1 MIYKSDSLRK
11 LTTAFGTGAFYF
23 DEKMLKVYLM
33 LVLSSAAA
41 VFAESVRETET
52 WVPLKIK
59 SPHED
64 LESSGGSPIEDLE
77 FADSNL
83 TDDEDGFDDDEEDDY
98 DGSGSGF
105 LDEPIEI
112 ETGIFNN
119 RIPDTNG
126 PFVLRPTIN
135 NDIEHNEV
143 GRRGGPEQED
153 DQPSNVLMTHA
164 GEDHLLN
171 NTEVLAAVIAGGA
184 VGLVFAI
191 LLIVLLVH
199 FVLRIKKKDEGS
211 YDLGKKPIY
220 KKAPT
225 TEIYA

>member
-1 MIYKSDSLRK
+1 
-11 LTTAFGTGAFYF
+11 
-23 DEKMLKVYLM
+23 MLKVYLM
-33 LVLSSAAA
+33 LVLSAAAA

-52 WVPLKIK
+52 WVPLKNK
-59 SPHED
+59 SSNED
-64 LESSGGSPIEDLE
+64 LESSGDSPNEDFE
-77 FADSNL
+77 FADLNP
-83 TDDEDGFDDDEEDDY
+83 TDDEDGLDDDEDDDDY

-105 LDEPIEI
+105 LDEPTES

-119 RIPDTNG
+119 NRIPESEG
-126 PFVLRPTIN
+126 PFAPEPTAN
-135 NDIEHNEV
+135 NDILVKHNEV
-143 GRRGGPEQED
+143 GRRGEPKQDD

-164 GEDHLLN
+164 GEDHFFN

-211 YDLGKKPIY
+211 YDLGKTPIY

>member
-1 MIYKSDSLRK
+1 
-11 LTTAFGTGAFYF
+11 
-23 DEKMLKVYLM
+23 MLKVYLM
-33 LVLSSAAA
+33 LVVLSGAAA

-52 WVPLKIK
+52 WVPLKNE

-64 LESSGGSPIEDLE
+64 LESSGDFE
-77 FADSNL
+77 FAEFIPA
-83 TDDEDGFDDDEEDDY
+83 DDEDGD

-105 LDEPIEI
+105 EESTIES
-112 ETGIFNN
+112 ETSNLNN
-119 RIPDTNG
+119 QIPEYEHPST
-126 PFVLRPTIN
+126 PRPTVN
-135 NDIEHNEV
+135 NDILVKLNEV
-143 GRRGGPEQED
+143 GRRGGSMPDD
-153 DQPSNVLMTHA
+153 DQPGNVLMTHA
-164 GEDHLLN
+164 GEDSFFN
-171 NTEVLAAVIAGGA
+171 NTEVLAAIIAGAA

-211 YDLGKKPIY
+211 YDLGKTPIY

>member
-1 MIYKSDSLRK
+1 
-11 LTTAFGTGAFYF
+11 
-23 DEKMLKVYLM
+23 MLKVYLM
-33 LVLSSAAA
+33 LVLSAAAA

-52 WVPLKIK
+52 WVPLKNK
-59 SPHED
+59 SSNED
-64 LESSGGSPIEDLE
+64 LESSGDSPNEDFE
-77 FADSNL
+77 FAHLNP
-83 TDDEDGFDDDEEDDY
+83 TDDEDGFDYDDDDDDY

-105 LDEPIEI
+105 LDEPTES

-119 RIPDTNG
+119 NRIPESEG
-126 PFVLRPTIN
+126 SFALKPTVN
-135 NDIEHNEV
+135 NDILVKQNEV
-143 GRRGGPEQED
+143 GRRGEPKQDD

-164 GEDHLLN
+164 GEDSFFN

-211 YDLGKKPIY
+211 YDLGKTPIY

>member
-1 MIYKSDSLRK
+1 
-11 LTTAFGTGAFYF
+11 
-23 DEKMLKVYLM
+23 MLKVYLM
-33 LVLSSAAA
+33 LVLSAAAA

-52 WVPLKIK
+52 WVPLKNK

-64 LESSGGSPIEDLE
+64 LESSGNSPNEDFE
-77 FADSNL
+77 FTELNPA
-83 TDDEDGFDDDEEDDY
+83 DDEDGFDDDDDEEDDY

-105 LDEPIEI
+105 LESTDSEN
-112 ETGIFNN
+112 GLFNN
-119 RIPDTNG
+119 NQIPESEG
-126 PFVLRPTIN
+126 PFAPKPTIN
-135 NDIEHNEV
+135 YEILVKHNEV
-143 GRRGGPEQED
+143 GQRGEPNQGD
-153 DQPSNVLMTHA
+153 DQHSNVLMTHA
-164 GEDHLLN
+164 GEDSMFN

-191 LLIVLLVH
+191 VLIVLLVH

-211 YDLGKKPIY
+211 YDLGKTPIY

>member
-1 MIYKSDSLRK
+1 
-11 LTTAFGTGAFYF
+11 
-23 DEKMLKVYLM
+23 MLKVYLM
-33 LVLSSAAA
+33 LVLSAAAA

-64 LESSGGSPIEDLE
+64 LESSGDSPNEDFE
-77 FADSNL
+77 FADLNP
-83 TDDEDGFDDDEEDDY
+83 TDDEDGFVDDDDEVEDDY

-105 LDEPIEI
+105 LDEPTEI
-112 ETGIFNN
+112 ETGILNNN
-119 RIPDTNG
+119 RIPDSEG
-126 PFVLRPTIN
+126 PFAPRPTIN
-135 NDIEHNEV
+135 NDIMVKHNEV
-143 GRRGGPEQED
+143 GRRGEPKQDD
-153 DQPSNVLMTHA
+153 DQHSNVLMTHA
-164 GEDHLLN
+164 GEDNLLN

-211 YDLGKKPIY
+211 YDLGKTPIY

>member
-1 MIYKSDSLRK
+1 M
-11 LTTAFGTGAFYF
+11 
-23 DEKMLKVYLM
+23 
-33 LVLSSAAA
+33 SAHLCIMN
-41 VFAESVRETET
+41 VFAFPVRETET
-52 WVPLKIK
+52 WVPLKNT

-64 LESSGGSPIEDLE
+64 LESSGDSPNEDFE
-77 FADSNL
+77 FAELNP
-83 TDDEDGFDDDEEDDY
+83 TDDEDGFDDDDDEEDDADY

-105 LDEPIEI
+105 IDEATVI
-112 ETGIFNN
+112 ETNLFNDN
-119 RIPDTNG
+119 RIPEPEG
-126 PFVLRPTIN
+126 PFAPKPTN
-135 NDIEHNEV
+135 NYDDVVKRNEV
-143 GRRGGPEQED
+143 GRRGETNQGD
-153 DQPSNVLMTHA
+153 DQHNNVLMTHA
-164 GEDHLLN
+164 GEDSMFN

-211 YDLGKKPIY
+211 YDLGKTPIY

>member
-1 MIYKSDSLRK
+1 M
-11 LTTAFGTGAFYF
+11 F
-23 DEKMLKVYLM
+23 KVYLM
-33 LVLSSAAA
+33 LVVLSAAAA

-52 WVPLKIK
+52 WVPLKNK

-64 LESSGGSPIEDLE
+64 LESSGDSPNEDFE
-77 FADSNL
+77 FAALNPI
-83 TDDEDGFDDDEEDDY
+83 DDEDGFEDDEDEDDY

-105 LDEPIEI
+105 IDETIES
-112 ETGIFNN
+112 ETGINN
-119 RIPDTNG
+119 NQIPESDGRFT
-126 PFVLRPTIN
+126 PRPTVN
-135 NDIEHNEV
+135 NDILVKHNEV
-143 GRRGGPEQED
+143 GRRGEPKQDD
-153 DQPSNVLMTHA
+153 DQPGNVLMTHA
-164 GEDHLLN
+164 GEDSFFN

-211 YDLGKKPIY
+211 YDLGKAPIY

>member
-1 MIYKSDSLRK
+1 
-11 LTTAFGTGAFYF
+11 
-23 DEKMLKVYLM
+23 M
-33 LVLSSAAA
+33 LVVLSAAAA

-52 WVPLKIK
+52 WVPLKNK

-64 LESSGGSPIEDLE
+64 LESSGDSPNEDFE
-77 FADSNL
+77 FAALNPI
-83 TDDEDGFDDDEEDDY
+83 DDEDGFEDDEDEDDY

-105 LDEPIEI
+105 IDETIES
-112 ETGIFNN
+112 ETGINN
-119 RIPDTNG
+119 NQIPESDGRFT
-126 PFVLRPTIN
+126 PRPTVN
-135 NDIEHNEV
+135 NDILVKHNEV
-143 GRRGGPEQED
+143 GRRGEPKQDD
-153 DQPSNVLMTHA
+153 DQPGNVLMTHA
-164 GEDHLLN
+164 GEDSFFN

-211 YDLGKKPIY
+211 YDLGKTPIY

-225 TEIYA
+225 TEFYA